1 MTSKQKIDDS
11 PIDFAEKIFA
21 KSVEVFNGFPDLF
34 FITPFRRVAE
44 NLTKMMYNIIL
55 VRKNVVRII
64 N

>member
-1 MTSKQKIDDS
+1 MTNIKAILYDMYG
-11 PIDFAEKIFA
+11 IAF
-21 KSVEVFNGFPDLF
+21 LF
-34 FITPFRRVAE
+34 MLHITNTLSIE

>member
-1 MTSKQKIDDS
+1 MTNIKAILYDMYG
-11 PIDFAEKIFA
+11 I
-21 KSVEVFNGFPDLF
+21 VFLF
-34 FITPFRRVAE
+34 MLHITNTLSIE

>member
-1 MTSKQKIDDS
+1 MICT
-11 PIDFAEKIFA
+11 
-21 KSVEVFNGFPDLF
+21 VLLF
-34 FITPFRRVAE
+34 IYATHTNTLSIE